1 MYDRDPAQ
9 QYVEKPIGNKRL
21 FRYLLTL
28 LDMYDWDPVLQ
39 HVKKSVGNVKVQAQ
53 LQSQCR
59 PPTALQ

>member
-1 MYDRDPAQ
+1 
-9 QYVEKPIGNKRL
+9 
-21 FRYLLTL
+21 LTL